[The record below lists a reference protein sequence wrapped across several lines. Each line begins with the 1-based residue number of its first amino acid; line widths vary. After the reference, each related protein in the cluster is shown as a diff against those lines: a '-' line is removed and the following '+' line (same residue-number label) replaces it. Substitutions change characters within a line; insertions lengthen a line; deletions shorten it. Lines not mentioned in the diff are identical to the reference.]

1 MSTRVATIFVVVF
14 GIFAIV
20 NFSMR
25 DGEVSTTSPLSIE
38 EIIEEDRTERAVEA
52 AYGRINDQWGIDIVE
67 WFHGTI
73 QKVGM
78 RKQADLYF
86 YICVQLRR
94 D

>member
-20 NFSMR
+20 NISMR

-67 WFHGTI
+67 
-73 QKVGM
+73 
-78 RKQADLYF
+78 
-86 YICVQLRR
+86 
-94 D
+94 